1 MDAFPID
8 SLGRRDRLRDR
19 RGGAAKSS
27 SSSLATAA
35 FSVAASRIASTCLFP
50 STPTAPIQLRFLPA
64 ALEIK
69 LGFPSPCDIATIDN
83 CYHRP
88 WEPCMKHYRMMIG
101 CLLTA
106 SYALGQSV
114 NPFISELKQF
124 YTVRKGDLL
133 KAADRMPTEDYD
145 FRPTPD
151 MRTFGQLIAHIADAQ
166 MSFCSGAKGQPRRL
180 NAASKSSKVDLEAA
194 LKASFDECDSVL
206 DSTTDATA
214 TQVMR
219 AGATEHSKFWSLLYA
234 TLHDNEEYG
243 YLAVYLRLRNLVPPS
258 TDSR

>member
-1 MDAFPID
+1 
-8 SLGRRDRLRDR
+8 
-19 RGGAAKSS
+19 
-27 SSSLATAA
+27 
-35 FSVAASRIASTCLFP
+35 V
-50 STPTAPIQLRFLPA
+50 
-64 ALEIK
+64 
-69 LGFPSPCDIATIDN
+69 
-83 CYHRP
+83 
-88 WEPCMKHYRMMIG
+88 KHYIVMTG

-106 SYALGQSV
+106 SYAFGQSA

-133 KAADRMPTEDYD
+133 KAADRMPSEDYD
-145 FRPTPD
+145 FKPTPD

-166 MSFCSGAKGQPRRL
+166 MSFCSGAKGQPSRL
-180 NAASKSSKVDLEAA
+180 NAASKTSKGDLEAV

-214 TQVMR
+214 TQMMR
-219 AGATEHSKFWSLLYA
+219 AGDTQHSKFWSLLYA

>member
-1 MDAFPID
+1 
-8 SLGRRDRLRDR
+8 
-19 RGGAAKSS
+19 
-27 SSSLATAA
+27 
-35 FSVAASRIASTCLFP
+35 
-50 STPTAPIQLRFLPA
+50 
-64 ALEIK
+64 
-69 LGFPSPCDIATIDN
+69 
-83 CYHRP
+83 
-88 WEPCMKHYRMMIG
+88 MKHSRMMISS
-101 CLLTA
+101 LLTA
-106 SYALGQSV
+106 SYAFGHSA

-166 MSFCSGAKGQPRRL
+166 MSFCPGAKGQPRRL
-180 NAASKSSKVDLEAA
+180 NAASKTAKADLEAA

-214 TQVMR
+214 TQMMK
-219 AGATEHSKFWSLLYA
+219 AGDTVHSKFWSLLYA

-258 TDSR
+258 TNSR